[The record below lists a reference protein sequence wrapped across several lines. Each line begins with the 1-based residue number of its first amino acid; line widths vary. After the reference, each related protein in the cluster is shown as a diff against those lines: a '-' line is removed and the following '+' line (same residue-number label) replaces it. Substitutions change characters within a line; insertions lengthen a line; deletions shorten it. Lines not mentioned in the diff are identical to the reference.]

1 MKLDELILKK
11 MILNEI
17 DEIDFQKI
25 ALNIR
30 VSFFIFIKIK
40 NKIKMYIINM
50 GYNGD
55 SFKKNLMNM
64 EI

>member
-1 MKLDELILKK
+1 

-30 VSFFIFIKIK
+30 VSFFIFIKE

-64 EI
+64 KF